1 MAKSISV
8 KGMLNLIVVYL
19 VWGSTYLFI
28 RVTVREGSGF
38 PPFSM
43 AASRTFC
50 AAAVLFLLAWGFGH
64 RLRRPGPEMR
74 VLIFS
79 GMLLWIG
86 GNGLVAWAERHAN
99 SGYAA
104 LVVGTAS
111 MWPVILES
119 IIDREFPPPL
129 LVLSLLIG
137 FAGLAVLVAPVMR
150 LGGRA
155 DAASTLALMVAAG
168 SWAAG
173 SILLQRKP
181 PKAEPIVISAYQQLF
196 GGLGLSA
203 LMLLTGEPWPHPTAA
218 AWLGWGYLVVAGSLI
233 SFTCYVVAVRTLPIT
248 VVMTYAYVNP
258 VIAVM
263 LGWMVLGEKV
273 TFSTALGTVLILLGV
288 SGIFWKRFGSGG
300 K

>member
-1 MAKSISV
+1 MSKQISV

-19 VWGSTYLFI
+19 IWGSTYLFI

-50 AAAVLFLLAWGFGH
+50 AAAVLFLLAACLGY
-64 RLRRPGPEMR
+64 RLKRPGPEMR
-74 VLIFS
+74 VLLFS

-104 LVVGTAS
+104 LVVGTAP
-111 MWPVILES
+111 MWPVIMQS
-119 IIDREFPPPL
+119 FIDRELPSPL
-129 LVLSLLIG
+129 LILSLLIG
-137 FAGLAVLVAPVMR
+137 FAGLAVLVTPIMR

-155 DAASTLALMVAAG
+155 DATSTLALMFAAA
-168 SWAAG
+168 SWAGG
-173 SILLQRKP
+173 SFLLQRRP
-181 PKAEPIVISAYQQLF
+181 PKAEPLVISAYQQLF
-196 GGLGLSA
+196 GSFGLLSV
-203 LMLLTGEPWPHPTAA
+203 MLLTGEPWPHPTAA
-218 AWLGWGYLVVAGSLI
+218 AWCGWAYLVVAGSLI
-233 SFTCYVVAVRTLPIT
+233 SFTSYVVAVRTLPIT

-263 LGWMVLGEKV
+263 LGRLVLGEPI
-273 TFSTALGTVLILLGV
+273 TSSTVLGTVLILLGV